1 MGTISALWNSCR
13 ISTKWWRLSFFL
25 LIALGQLWHFPSAD
39 LRYIKIYIVFY
50 SDQTVKIVYKKQVK
64 TLFRLISEQLRSVT
78 PACWVGQHRF
88 LSLISQMRG
97 FFLFFTVQFS
107 SFFFFLIWILWK
119 GLWKAFHGEQELGGG
134 EKHGSGNVGKGL
146 LMLGQ
151 SMYYLY
157 DGIYVFM

>member
-1 MGTISALWNSCR
+1 MMKAI
-13 ISTKWWRLSFFL
+13 FL

-107 SFFFFLIWILWK
+107 SFFFLFNLNPLKRTMKSFSRGTRARGWRKAWIR
-119 GLWKAFHGEQELGGG
+119 
-134 EKHGSGNVGKGL
+134 KHGQRTSDAGPEHVLFIWWNLCFYV
-146 LMLGQ
+146 
-151 SMYYLY
+151 SMKQYERK
-157 DGIYVFM
+157 